1 MQTHFSCLRDPNS
14 RAFAALEPDTGVD
27 CISPAGSGVL
37 AVLLDELEKT
47 DRLPR
52 MILYSP
58 DPGGNSYFPDT
69 IRRTAYVESKGLLYV
84 GTGVSGGVALC
95 EAHLPGR
102 LRQGGGRLPLLRL
115 GGGKTVRARSP
126 EAAELTLLNDDAARS
141 CWEHPERYYCNTVPD
156 ETDGPLEELRR
167 CKAMAARGVGEFSA
181 RLPLDC
187 SEMPRPSLLL
197 RGAGDAVSLPR
208 GF

>member
-1 MQTHFSCLRDPNS
+1 LV
-14 RAFAALEPDTGVD
+14 EG
-27 CISPAGSGVL
+27 CISPAGSGML

-58 DPGGNSYFPDT
+58 APGGNSYFPDT

-115 GGGKTVRARSP
+115 GGGKRCGPALPKLRS
-126 EAAELTLLNDDAARS
+126 
-141 CWEHPERYYCNTVPD
+141 
-156 ETDGPLEELRR
+156 
-167 CKAMAARGVGEFSA
+167 
-181 RLPLDC
+181 
-187 SEMPRPSLLL
+187 
-197 RGAGDAVSLPR
+197 
-208 GF
+208 